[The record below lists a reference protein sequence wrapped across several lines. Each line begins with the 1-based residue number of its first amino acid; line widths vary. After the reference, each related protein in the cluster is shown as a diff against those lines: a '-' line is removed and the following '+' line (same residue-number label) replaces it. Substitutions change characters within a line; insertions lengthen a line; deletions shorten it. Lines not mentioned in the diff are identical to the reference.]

1 MATEEPQTNSVVR
14 VPAEREIAGVQV
26 IGQEALAELE
36 DPVVPVAQAALAE
49 LAVRGDR
56 VALAELAVRVVR
68 VAPAELVA
76 QAVEREL
83 GIAPVVA
90 REQAIVPVE
99 VLELEIVQ
107 AAVGL
112 ALVQVAAEPEL
123 VQAAV
128 ELGLVPVA
136 LLAKSRLVTA
146 VRHPGQVPVPKR
158 VEDLAAAAA
167 ETTRAPAATEAA
179 TAWAA
184 AV

>member
-1 MATEEPQTNSVVR
+1 
-14 VPAEREIAGVQV
+14 
-26 IGQEALAELE
+26 
-36 DPVVPVAQAALAE
+36 VAQA
-49 LAVRGDR
+49 
-56 VALAELAVRVVR
+56 ALAELAVRVVR

-83 GIAPVVA
+83 GIAPVVAREQAIAPVVA